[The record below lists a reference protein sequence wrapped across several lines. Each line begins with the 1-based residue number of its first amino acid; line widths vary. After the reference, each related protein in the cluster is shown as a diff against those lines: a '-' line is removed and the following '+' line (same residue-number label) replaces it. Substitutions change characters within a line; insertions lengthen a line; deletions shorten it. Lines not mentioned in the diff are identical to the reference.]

1 MSPPR
6 SPRAAAAL
14 LTLAIAAGGAAC
26 HRSQPAREPVPRDP
40 APREVDIG
48 YGTADRSSVTG
59 AIASVD
65 GADTRRI
72 NARSVAEM
80 LQDRFPGVEVLPQ
93 PNGNVSIRIRGR
105 RSFLASSE
113 PLFVVDGTPLHNVG
127 GTLQDINPQDIER
140 IDILKDAGSTAVYG
154 SRGANGVVL
163 ITTRRAPR

>member
-6 SPRAAAAL
+6 APRRAATALVSLAVALAAAA
-14 LTLAIAAGGAAC
+14 C
-26 HRSQPAREPVPRDP
+26 HHRGPAPEP
-40 APREVDIG
+40 APRPVDIG
-48 YGTADRSSVTG
+48 YGPADRAAGPG
-59 AIASVD
+59 ALAAVA
-65 GADTRRI
+65 GADTRRT

-93 PNGNVSIRIRGR
+93 PDGNVGIRIRGR
-105 RSFLASSE
+105 RSFLGSSD

-140 IDILKDAGSTAVYG
+140 IDVLKDAGSTAVYG

-163 ITTRRAPR
+163 ITTRRASR

>member
-6 SPRAAAAL
+6 SARAAAAL
-14 LTLAIAAGGAAC
+14 LTLAVAAAAC
-26 HRSQPAREPVPRDP
+26 HRSPPASEPAPRDP
-40 APREVDIG
+40 APREVDVG
-48 YGTADRSSVTG
+48 YGTADRASVTG

-65 GADTRRI
+65 GADTRRT
-72 NARSVAEM
+72 NARTVAEM

-105 RSFLASSE
+105 RSFLGSAE

-127 GTLQDINPQDIER
+127 GTLEDINPQDIER

-154 SRGANGVVL
+154 SRGANGVIL

>member
-1 MSPPR
+1 MSD
-6 SPRAAAAL
+6 RA
-14 LTLAIAAGGAAC
+14 
-26 HRSQPAREPVPRDP
+26 
-40 APREVDIG
+40 
-48 YGTADRSSVTG
+48 SVTG

-65 GADTRRI
+65 GADTRRT

-93 PNGNVSIRIRGR
+93 PDGNVGIRIRGR
-105 RSFLASSE
+105 RSFLGSSD

-140 IDILKDAGSTAVYG
+140 IDVLKDAGSTAVYG

-163 ITTRRAPR
+163 ITTRRASR

>member
-6 SPRAAAAL
+6 APRRAATALVSLAVALAAAA
-14 LTLAIAAGGAAC
+14 C
-26 HRSQPAREPVPRDP
+26 HHRGPAPEP
-40 APREVDIG
+40 APRPVDVG
-48 YGTADRSSVTG
+48 YGTADRASVTG

-65 GADTRRI
+65 GAETRRT

-93 PNGNVSIRIRGR
+93 PDGNVGIRIRGR
-105 RSFLASSE
+105 RSFLGSSD

-140 IDILKDAGSTAVYG
+140 IDVLKDAGSTAVYG

>member
-6 SPRAAAAL
+6 APRPAATAL
-14 LTLAIAAGGAAC
+14 LSLAVALTAGAC
-26 HRSQPAREPVPRDP
+26 HRSEPPRQPD
-40 APREVDIG
+40 PREVDVG
-48 YGTADRSSVTG
+48 YGTADRASVTG

-65 GADTRRI
+65 GADTRRT

-93 PNGNVSIRIRGR
+93 PDGNVRIRIRGR
-105 RSFLASSE
+105 RSFLGSSD

-140 IDILKDAGSTAVYG
+140 IDVLKDAGSTAVYG